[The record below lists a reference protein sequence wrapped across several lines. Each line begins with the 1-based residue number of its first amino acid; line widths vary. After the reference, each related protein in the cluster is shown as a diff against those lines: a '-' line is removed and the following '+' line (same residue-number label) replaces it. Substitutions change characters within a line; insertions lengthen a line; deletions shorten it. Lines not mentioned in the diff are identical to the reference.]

1 MHDVDER
8 LIERKSRDEWKV
20 LLRTEGPVFFY
31 KDVMLKFL
39 EHAEAMD
46 EKLNA
51 LEKIAGEK
59 KPKP

>member
-1 MHDVDER
+1 MPESM
-8 LIERKSRDEWKV
+8 SRYEQ
-20 LLRTEGPVFFY
+20 VFFY

-46 EKLNA
+46 DRFAA

-59 KPKP
+59 KP